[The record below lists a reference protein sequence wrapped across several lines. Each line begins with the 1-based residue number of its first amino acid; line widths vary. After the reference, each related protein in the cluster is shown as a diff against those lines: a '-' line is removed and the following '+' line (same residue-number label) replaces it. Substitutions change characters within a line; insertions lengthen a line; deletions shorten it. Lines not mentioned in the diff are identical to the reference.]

1 MVFNA
6 LVNNPRFK
14 TLEDKV
20 IAFEV
25 KHNRYDEDI
34 RSLRESMIKVDVT
47 LNAIEKG
54 VSDLK
59 EEFKKFVDREERKRQ
74 REEDKH
80 S

>member
-1 MVFNA
+1 
-6 LVNNPRFK
+6 
-14 TLEDKV
+14 
-20 IAFEV
+20 
-25 KHNRYDEDI
+25 
-34 RSLRESMIKVDVT
+34 MIKVDVT